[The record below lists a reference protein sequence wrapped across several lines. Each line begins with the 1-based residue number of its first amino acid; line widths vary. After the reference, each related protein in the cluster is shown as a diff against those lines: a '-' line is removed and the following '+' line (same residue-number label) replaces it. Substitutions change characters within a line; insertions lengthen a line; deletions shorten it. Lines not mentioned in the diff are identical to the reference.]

1 MTSHD
6 SFFQQKQPAAVLKH
20 ALLREYTKVFASA
33 VGSQDRSRPVWVI
46 DGYAG
51 AGAYEEPD
59 PEGAHPDG
67 SPLIVL
73 KMAEEFQGK
82 QVIETVFIES
92 DLDAVRALDQNVAP
106 FRDRGLSATILNGT
120 VEERL
125 PTAWAAV
132 GTNPV
137 VTFLDPFGVA
147 MRRDTMTG
155 LLLSRPRD
163 LPPSEVLL
171 NINLEA
177 VWRIG
182 GNLELSAGQVIPCL
196 GQERGVERV
205 DRFFGGTTWRQ
216 TFHDMRHE
224 HGSAAQAAEHVI
236 ALYRDQ
242 IRQDTGYD
250 SMSIPVRRRPHHEP
264 LFLLTLF
271 FRHPVGGY
279 KFADAACRATRK
291 WRETFRRQELAEFL
305 GRQQQE
311 SLFGDDFEMEN
322 AAQDGAR
329 QEKQL
334 DAEWV
339 QDICAN
345 IRRLGS
351 QRLDV
356 ARNVSQI
363 LRHTLG
369 LAGERHIRMAWDQLA
384 DDGYLRPRE
393 KSKKMHRSVMERA

>member
-6 SFFQQKQPAAVLKH
+6 SFFQQRQPAAVLKH

-51 AGAYEEPD
+51 TGAYEEPN

-73 KMAEEFQGK
+73 KMAEEFQDK
-82 QVIETVFIES
+82 QVIKTILIES
-92 DLDAVRALDQNVAP
+92 DPQAVRALDRNVAP
-106 FRDRGLSATILNGT
+106 FRDRGLSATILHGT

-125 PTAWAAV
+125 PAAWATV

-147 MRRDTMTG
+147 MRRDKMAR
-155 LLLSRPRD
+155 LLLSRPQN

-182 GNLELSAGQVIPCL
+182 GNLESSGGQVIPCR

-205 DRFFGGTTWRQ
+205 DRFFGGTAWRQ

-224 HGSAAQAAEHVI
+224 HGSAAQAADHVI
-236 ALYRDQ
+236 ALYREQ

-291 WRETFRRQELAEFL
+291 WRETYRIQEFIEVL
-305 GRQQQE
+305 GRQPQE
-311 SLFGDDFEMEN
+311 SLFGDDFEVEN
-322 AAQDGAR
+322 AAQSGAR

-339 QDICAN
+339 QNICDN
-345 IRRLGS
+345 IRGLGS
-351 QRLDV
+351 QRIDV
-356 ARNVSQI
+356 PRNVSQI
-363 LRHTLG
+363 LGQTLG
-369 LAGERHIRMAWDQLA
+369 LAGERHIRMAWDKLA
-384 DDGYLRPRE
+384 ADGYLRPRE

>member
-1 MTSHD
+1 MTRHEG
-6 SFFQQKQPAAVLKH
+6 FFQQRQPAAVLKH
-20 ALLREYTKVFASA
+20 ALLREYTKVFAST
-33 VGSQDRSRPVWVI
+33 VGSQDRARPVWVI

-59 PEGAHPDG
+59 PEGTHPDG

-73 KMAEEFQGK
+73 KMAEGFQSK
-82 QVIETVFIES
+82 RVIKSIFIES
-92 DLDAVRALDQNVAP
+92 DAAAVEALNQNVTA
-106 FRDRGLSATILNGT
+106 FRQRGLSASILHGT
-120 VEERL
+120 VEDQM
-125 PTAWAAV
+125 PSAWASV
-132 GTNPV
+132 GNDPV

-147 MRRDTMTG
+147 MLRDTMTG
-155 LLLSRPRD
+155 LLLSRSRD

-182 GNLELSAGQVIPCL
+182 GNLQFVAGHVVPCAGQE
-196 GQERGVERV
+196 GGVQRI
-205 DRFFGGTTWRQ
+205 DRFFGGTAWRQ
-216 TFHDMRHE
+216 TFYDMRQE
-224 HGSAAQAAEHVI
+224 HGSAARAAEYVI
-236 ALYRDQ
+236 ENYREQ

-291 WRETFRRQELAEFL
+291 WRETYRSQELVEFL

-311 SLFGDDFEMEN
+311 SLFGDSFEAET
-322 AAQDGAR
+322 AAKDGER
-329 QEKQL
+329 QEKGL

-339 QDICAN
+339 QSICDN
-345 IRRLGS
+345 VRRINS
-351 QRLDV
+351 SRLAV
-356 ARNVSQI
+356 APNVSLI
-363 LRHTLG
+363 LGTTLG
-369 LAGERHIRMAWDQLA
+369 LAGERHIRSAWDKLA
-384 DDGYLRPRE
+384 GEGYLRPRDT
-393 KSKKMHRSVMERA
+393 KKKMHYSSMERA

>member
-20 ALLREYTKVFASA
+20 ALLREYTKVFASV
-33 VGSQDRSRPVWVI
+33 VGSQDRTRPVWVI

-73 KMAEEFQGK
+73 KMAEEFK
-82 QVIETVFIES
+82 SRQVIKSIFIES
-92 DLDAVRALDQNVAP
+92 DTSAVEALDKNVTP

-120 VEERL
+120 VEEQM
-125 PTAWAAV
+125 PSAWSAV

-147 MRRDTMTG
+147 MRRETMTG
-155 LLLSRPRD
+155 LLLSRTRD

-182 GNLELSAGQVIPCL
+182 GNLELSAGQVVPCK

-205 DRFFGGTTWRQ
+205 DRFFGGTAWRQ

-224 HGSAAQAAEHVI
+224 HGSAARAAEHVI
-236 ALYRDQ
+236 EVYRDQ
-242 IRQDTGYD
+242 IRHETGYD

-291 WRETFRRQELAEFL
+291 WRETYRRQELEEFL

-311 SLFGDDFEMEN
+311 SLFGDDFELEN
-322 AAQDGAR
+322 AAKDGAR

-339 QDICAN
+339 QDICDN
-345 IRRLGS
+345 IRGHAS

-356 ARNVSQI
+356 ARNVGQI
-363 LRHTLG
+363 LGQTLG
-369 LAGERHIRMAWDQLA
+369 LAGERHIRRAWDQLA
-384 DDGYLRPRE
+384 DEDYLRPRE
-393 KSKKMHRSVMERA
+393 KSKPMHFSTMVRV